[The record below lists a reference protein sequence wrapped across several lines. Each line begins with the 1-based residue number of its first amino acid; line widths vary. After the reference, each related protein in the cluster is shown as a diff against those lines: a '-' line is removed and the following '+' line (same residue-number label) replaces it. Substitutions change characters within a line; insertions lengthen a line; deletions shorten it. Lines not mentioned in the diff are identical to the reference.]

1 MIDDLDF
8 LGTEELN
15 FKSIFLQVAQ
25 LVVYH
30 QVVSNWCVC
39 VCVCVPKWSYFEF
52 LQSFPSNK
60 SSFLSFGF
68 VHFDLPIAGVNF
80 ATLRQS
86 RISSISFRGFVW
98 LLLSSC

>member
-39 VCVCVPKWSYFEF
+39 VCVYPNGLILNFYNPSRLIKAVFSRSV
-52 LQSFPSNK
+52 SFTSICQ
-60 SSFLSFGF
+60 
-68 VHFDLPIAGVNF
+68 LPE
-80 ATLRQS
+80 
-86 RISSISFRGFVW
+86 
-98 LLLSSC
+98 